1 MYDTVIQDWCGGKG
15 TVLAAGSNQEDL
27 VAVPRQS
34 GHRRQPSAGTC
45 RAHLRLSASGGTM
58 KILFTYLIVS
68 DALGV
73 VLCAVISW
81 RLKLKWRGRPRA

>member
-1 MYDTVIQDWCGGKG
+1 
-15 TVLAAGSNQEDL
+15 
-27 VAVPRQS
+27 
-34 GHRRQPSAGTC
+34 
-45 RAHLRLSASGGTM
+45 M